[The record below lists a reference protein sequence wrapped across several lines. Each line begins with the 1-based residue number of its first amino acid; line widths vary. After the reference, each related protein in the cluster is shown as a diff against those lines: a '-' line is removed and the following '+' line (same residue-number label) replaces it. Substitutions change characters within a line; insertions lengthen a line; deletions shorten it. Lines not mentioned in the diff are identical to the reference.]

1 MKNIKLIVDNQVQN
15 APEGEEPLGWPLVG
29 LSVGS
34 FLQVIAMDQQTCL
47 LEVYR
52 NGNQKG
58 HFCLIQGSLFDASC
72 GEFEGE
78 EAALEMIA
86 WENVRLNIRHVLD
99 TSVIEKRID
108 KNLMLLL
115 MESSRRKD
123 EREESHHAHE
133 DEEHASH
140 DKPLDFDAVF
150 GEKEEHPSASPI
162 HYDQLSTCI
171 EPLIKDMGD
180 ALERSCIIDLRN
192 GNIVAGYNT
201 IPATAD
207 IFTNIAGFV
216 RDAFSKSS
224 VVALGRFWLLNLED
238 DKTIC
243 FLLFE
248 DYIWGIEFNREKM
261 LLGLFLSVVVPKS
274 IKRFEDKITTKGP

>member
-1 MKNIKLIVDNQVQN
+1 MKNIKLIVDNQTGN
-15 APEGEEPLGWPLVG
+15 TPENEESLGWPLVG

-52 NGNQKG
+52 NGSQKG
-58 HFCLIQGSLFDASC
+58 HFCLIQGTLYDASC

-78 EAALEMIA
+78 EAALEMIS

-99 TSVIEKRID
+99 TSAIDKRID

-123 EREESHHAHE
+123 EREGAHHANDD
-133 DEEHASH
+133 DEHTAH

-150 GEKEEHPSASPI
+150 GEKEKHAFESHV
-162 HYDQLSTCI
+162 YDEQLSACI
-171 EPLIKDMGD
+171 EGLKKDMGD
-180 ALERSCIIDLRN
+180 ALERSCIIDVRN
-192 GNIVAGYNT
+192 ENVVADFNSIQST
-201 IPATAD
+201 ID
-207 IFTNIAGFV
+207 LFTNITGFV
-216 RDAFSKSS
+216 KKVLSENA
-224 VVALGRFWLLNLED
+224 VAQLGRFWLLNLED
-238 DKTIC
+238 DKTLC

-274 IKRFEDKITTKGP
+274 IRIFESKIITED